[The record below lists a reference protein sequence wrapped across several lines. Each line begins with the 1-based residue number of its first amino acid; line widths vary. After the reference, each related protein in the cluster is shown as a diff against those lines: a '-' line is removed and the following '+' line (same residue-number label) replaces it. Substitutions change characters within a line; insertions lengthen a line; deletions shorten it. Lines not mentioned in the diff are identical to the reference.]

1 MTYELKASW
10 VKVRKF
16 PTKSLLGIAQ
26 VQILTGEYRSSSPWT
41 MRVLGIL
48 KLVATWVFMW
58 WNKPVTVSTSSRIQS
73 RWHELYCFVRTNGGE
88 LIIQSAFTKKTIRR
102 PTTHSSNIAVT
113 TRPFNEIG
121 RNLTQSTHRAIPPK
135 VVHRGL
141 SFVGL
146 QREYQFTN
154 FDKQETIALL
164 TCYSFLYMWRW
175 RRTNSYVRL
184 W

>member
-1 MTYELKASW
+1 MNYACAGH
-10 VKVRKF
+10 VKVGRYMGVHVMEQ
-16 PTKSLLGIAQ
+16 TS
-26 VQILTGEYRSSSPWT
+26 YRFIF
-41 MRVLGIL
+41 V
-48 KLVATWVFMW
+48 
-58 WNKPVTVSTSSRIQS
+58 IQS
-73 RWHELYCFVRTNGGE
+73 RWHEVYCFVRTNGGE

-164 TCYSFLYMWRW
+164 TCYSFLYM
-175 RRTNSYVRL
+175 
-184 W
+184 